1 MAQDIQ
7 TFDVTVQPG
16 VAKAT
21 PALTTIELGIRR
33 VLEIHV
39 EVPPGPRGEVGFW
52 LGSAGVQ
59 IIPKNLGQFIVTDN
73 QHVVLPID
81 GFFDSGSWTVAM
93 YNTGH
98 YAHTFQYTF
107 LSDFVIG
114 FSGPSVGAP
123 IPASELTT
131 G

>member
-7 TFDVTVQPG
+7 TFNVTVSAG
-16 VAKAT
+16 VAIAS
-21 PALTTIELGIRR
+21 PAITTIELGVRR
-33 VLEIHV
+33 VIEIRV

-52 LGSAGVQ
+52 LGSGGVQ
-59 IIPKNLGQFIVTDN
+59 IVPKNPGTFIITDN
-73 QHVVLPID
+73 QHLELPID
-81 GFFDSGSWTVAM
+81 DFFDSGSWTVAM

-98 YAHTFQYTF
+98 YPHTYQYTF

-114 FSGPSVGAP
+114 ASGPIGAAL
-123 IPASELTT
+123 IPSAQLQS